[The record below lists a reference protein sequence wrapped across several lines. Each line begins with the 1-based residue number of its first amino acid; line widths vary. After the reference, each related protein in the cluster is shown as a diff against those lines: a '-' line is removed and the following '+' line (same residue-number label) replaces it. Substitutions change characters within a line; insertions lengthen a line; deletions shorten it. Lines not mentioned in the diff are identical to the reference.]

1 MADLV
6 YIKQYVDLLITQ
18 YWGLTKA
25 KGEIEAI
32 VTNSEKTFSIIDQFT
47 KAFDIDTATGNRLD
61 IIGSWVGMS
70 RVIPNELPKVFFG
83 FDGDTNVRGFSDFS
97 DLTIVGAPFR
107 DLTEPEY
114 TDLVLNDSDYR
125 FFIKCRIA
133 RNTVHAVMKNEAH
146 NSIQDVMYFLFPNG
160 AYVVDTLKMHL
171 ILYVFGDV
179 EDLKLSVLYDLD
191 LLPRSQGVYYSII
204 KVPTMPYFGFAGDN
218 NAKGFSDLSDPS
230 VIGGVFADVINS

>member
-1 MADLV
+1 MADQV

-61 IIGSWVGMS
+61 IIGSWVGMP
-70 RVIPNELPKVFFG
+70 RVIPNELPKIFFG
-83 FDGDTNVRGFSDFS
+83 FEGASNTRGFSRLS
-97 DLTIVGAPFR
+97 DPTVVGGPFR
-107 DLTEPEY
+107 KLNQPQY
-114 TDLVLNDSDYR
+114 TDLVLNDTDYR

-133 RNTVHAVMKNEAH
+133 CNSVHAVMKNEAH
-146 NSIQDVMYFLFPNG
+146 NSIQDVVQVLFPNG

-171 ILYVFGDV
+171 VLYVFGDV
-179 EDLKLSVLYDLD
+179 DSRKLTILSDLD
-191 LLPRSQGVYYSII
+191 LLPRSQGVYYTII
-204 KVPTMPYFGFAGDN
+204 KVPTVPYFGFAGDP
-218 NAKGFSDLSDPS
+218 NARGFRRLSDPS
-230 VIGGVFADVINS
+230 VIGGTFVRVVKT